1 MKQLL
6 LLKPY
11 FLKYKY
17 RLLLGLF
24 TMTISNVFSSSIPKF
39 IGNAI
44 DIIKK
49 AFDTNITGNHIDILT
64 QQEVTDSLL
73 KIVYIIVLLA
83 IGSGIFSFFTR
94 QCIIVV
100 SRFVEYDL
108 RKDFNDH
115 IATLPMDYFTKTPTG
130 DIMALAT
137 NDIPQLREIAGPAI
151 MYTVNT
157 FTTILFSLFLMLNL
171 SVKVTA
177 FALIPL
183 PIVSYLV
190 YRFGKKIHELSRKT
204 KEQFANITSFAQEDI
219 SGVRVIR
226 AYNREK
232 HSSKVF
238 NKMSLEYKNRNLDLV
253 KVDAAMQPIMISLIG
268 VSQVM
273 VLLIGGYEA
282 INKNITLG
290 QLAQFFSY
298 INQLIWP
305 VISIGWISNMFQRAI
320 ASIIRIKTIL
330 DTKSEDSSEKEVVD
344 FSSDKVSIEFKNVS
358 FKYLENLPLVLKNV
372 SFKVESGDTLAIIGS
387 TGSGKS
393 SITNLIGKLYE
404 TTNGDILLNGIS
416 IKDISYKQVRELIGT
431 VTQETF
437 LFSDTVEG
445 NIRFGSNTSTLNDVK
460 NAAEIAQL
468 NVDIRSF
475 PNGFDTIVGERG
487 ITLSGGQKQRT
498 SIARAILR
506 NPKIIIL
513 DDALSA
519 VDTQTE
525 ENILTRLKTIMKDKT
540 TILIS
545 HRISTVKDADNIIV
559 LDSGEIIETGT
570 HNELLS
576 LKGKYNEIYELQ
588 ILEDE
593 LSNM

>member
-1 MKQLL
+1 
-6 LLKPY
+6 
-11 FLKYKY
+11 
-17 RLLLGLF
+17 
-24 TMTISNVFSSSIPKF
+24 
-39 IGNAI
+39 
-44 DIIKK
+44 
-49 AFDTNITGNHIDILT
+49 
-64 QQEVTDSLL
+64 
-73 KIVYIIVLLA
+73 
-83 IGSGIFSFFTR
+83 
-94 QCIIVV
+94 
-100 SRFVEYDL
+100 
-108 RKDFNDH
+108 
-115 IATLPMDYFTKTPTG
+115 
-130 DIMALAT
+130 
-137 NDIPQLREIAGPAI
+137 
-151 MYTVNT
+151 
-157 FTTILFSLFLMLNL
+157 
-171 SVKVTA
+171 
-177 FALIPL
+177 
-183 PIVSYLV
+183 
-190 YRFGKKIHELSRKT
+190 
-204 KEQFANITSFAQEDI
+204 
-219 SGVRVIR
+219 
-226 AYNREK
+226 
-232 HSSKVF
+232 
-238 NKMSLEYKNRNLDLV
+238 
-253 KVDAAMQPIMISLIG
+253 
-268 VSQVM
+268 
-273 VLLIGGYEA
+273 
-282 INKNITLG
+282 
-290 QLAQFFSY
+290 
-298 INQLIWP
+298 
-305 VISIGWISNMFQRAI
+305 
-320 ASIIRIKTIL
+320 
-330 DTKSEDSSEKEVVD
+330 
-344 FSSDKVSIEFKNVS
+344 
-358 FKYLENLPLVLKNV
+358 
-372 SFKVESGDTLAIIGS
+372 
-387 TGSGKS
+387 SGKS